1 MALSLIK
8 SASLASG
15 VGGFQLI
22 SSGTAGSAVSNLT
35 VDLSS
40 DTDFCI
46 QRLVINDL
54 YHSTSARLNA
64 TFFEGGSE
72 VTASSSYLWTVTS
85 AGSSGNPAK
94 SQTDADVLMRMVQQN
109 IGVGSDE
116 PSNLDMF
123 IYTPAESGTETGYTL
138 FINGWEASG
147 SGNEI
152 QHCQGKRLAP
162 AVAQKIKIAPA
173 SGTISY
179 FSYQLYGYKK

>member
-1 MALSLIK
+1 
-8 SASLASG
+8 
-15 VGGFQLI
+15 
-22 SSGTAGSAVSNLT
+22 
-35 VDLSS
+35 
-40 DTDFCI
+40 
-46 QRLVINDL
+46 
-54 YHSTSARLNA
+54 
-64 TFFEGGSE
+64 
-72 VTASSSYLWTVTS
+72 
-85 AGSSGNPAK
+85 
-94 SQTDADVLMRMVQQN
+94 MRMVQQN

-138 FINGWEASG
+138 FINGWEAAG

>member
-1 MALSLIK
+1 MTQARD
-8 SASLASG
+8 LADIGAIG
-15 VGGFQLI
+15 VGFQLI
-22 SSGTAGSAVSNLT
+22 SSGGAGSAISNLT
-35 VDLSS
+35 IDLSS
-40 DTDFCI
+40 NTDFAI
-46 QRLVINDL
+46 QRLVINEL
-54 YHSTSARLNA
+54 YHSESSLLNA

-85 AGSSGNPAK
+85 AGSSGNPGK
-94 SQTDADVLMRMVQQN
+94 SQNDADVKMQMVQRN

-138 FINGWEASG
+138 FINGWEAAG

-162 AVAQKIKIAPA
+162 AVAEKIKVTPA